1 MTSVVVLVML
11 TVFFVTSAD
20 SASIVM
26 GSLAQRGRTEPTR
39 RVIIALGLMLS
50 AIAVVMLLIG
60 GESALE
66 SMQDL
71 IIVTALPFAIA
82 MIVMMFAFW
91 KDLRTDP
98 AIIRWRYGQ
107 AALDQSVRSGVRA
120 YGDSF
125 ALQVSPAQDG
135 NGAGAGFDSHDAS
148 VTDWYQRRDES
159 GQPIDYDY
167 ETGQYVDSE
176 HDDVRHTTPQGRS
189 VAAREGSRSLD
200 DPDDPDDPDA
210 DQGPGRRR

>member
-71 IIVTALPFAIA
+71 IIVSALPFAIA
-82 MIVMMFAFW
+82 IVLTLACTFTSFPELFAGLVVVALLVTE
-91 KDLRTDP
+91 LRQVARTS
-98 AIIRWRYGQ
+98 A
-107 AALDQSVRSGVRA
+107 QSV
-120 YGDSF
+120 
-125 ALQVSPAQDG
+125 PA
-135 NGAGAGFDSHDAS
+135 AGS
-148 VTDWYQRRDES
+148 
-159 GQPIDYDY
+159 
-167 ETGQYVDSE
+167 
-176 HDDVRHTTPQGRS
+176 
-189 VAAREGSRSLD
+189 
-200 DPDDPDDPDA
+200 
-210 DQGPGRRR
+210 